1 VGRPG
6 NAYNTGIYIVG
17 GNYSG
22 WDWNGSTVTITGN
35 PVSMRGGN
43 PGTASNQPA
52 YYYFNSGG
60 GGSWTGGMGG
70 YVTYA
75 WNAPGAPN
83 TPSVSRSSN
92 GQSLYAATGGG
103 SGRITYYNVALY
115 GVTGWNANGTTFSVD
130 QHGTYSVGSLAG
142 NEDNSSTGGTATSYG
157 ICNAP
162 TGQYATRSTTSA
174 GTIGIGITT
183 GPTYPGAGVTSW
195 KMFRDG
201 SLISNSGS
209 YQINDT
215 GLTRGQTYSYTFSA
229 TNSTGDGVQTSAVT
243 AMAPG
248 VPGAPSSISVG
259 TKVGRTITIDH
270 AQDAN
275 GYGNNVTEYRLQL
288 STDNGSTW
296 KGWDNSTKTFTANGT
311 YNVSS
316 AGSFTYQLLTPAL
329 TYKWRVQGANSIG
342 AGDLITTASGTFV
355 GAGGKR
361 WDGSNWNPTTVSKR
375 HDGTNWVDLTTA
387 KRFDGTNWVDLT

>member
-1 VGRPG
+1 
-6 NAYNTGIYIVG
+6 
-17 GNYSG
+17 
-22 WDWNGSTVTITGN
+22 
-35 PVSMRGGN
+35 
-43 PGTASNQPA
+43 
-52 YYYFNSGG
+52 
-60 GGSWTGGMGG
+60 
-70 YVTYA
+70 
-75 WNAPGAPN
+75 
-83 TPSVSRSSN
+83 
-92 GQSLYAATGGG
+92 
-103 SGRITYYNVALY
+103 
-115 GVTGWNANGTTFSVD
+115 
-130 QHGTYSVGSLAG
+130 
-142 NEDNSSTGGTATSYG
+142 
-157 ICNAP
+157 
-162 TGQYATRSTTSA
+162 
-174 GTIGIGITT
+174 
-183 GPTYPGAGVTSW
+183 
-195 KMFRDG
+195 
-201 SLISNSGS
+201 
-209 YQINDT
+209 
-215 GLTRGQTYSYTFSA
+215 
-229 TNSTGDGVQTSAVT
+229 
-243 AMAPG
+243 MAPG

-342 AGDLITTASGTFV
+342 AGDLINTASGTFV